1 MSLIGTKK
9 TLNFHKYSLK
19 ATEIM
24 TNWKLFLPIIF
35 TFAGI
40 ISGCIGGKGEGKL
53 FLKITDYFTTVI
65 LTRDITSIGSEFL
78 IYLIFP
84 AVFLIVIFFLGLSV
98 FGAVITN
105 VMPLIYGY
113 ITGCISFF
121 LYNEYTLKGLGYC
134 IIMIFPYGTLCLL
147 AIVLC
152 CRESI
157 NMSEY
162 IMKSIS
168 KTTKFPNYGFAVYY
182 KSFFRNLIFIVGAS
196 ALKTILEYLF
206 GGLFAF

>member
-1 MSLIGTKK
+1 MALIGTKK

-24 TNWKLFLPIIF
+24 SNWKLFLPIIF
-35 TFAGI
+35 SFAGI

-98 FGAVITN
+98 FGALITN

-113 ITGCISFF
+113 IIGCISFF

>member
-1 MSLIGTKK
+1 MSLIGTKR

-24 TNWKLFLPIIF
+24 SNWKLFFPIIF
-35 TFAGI
+35 SFAGI
-40 ISGCIGGKGEGKL
+40 ISGCFGGKGEGKL

-98 FGAVITN
+98 FGALITN

-113 ITGCISFF
+113 IIGCISFF

>member
-1 MSLIGTKK
+1 MALIGTKK

-24 TNWKLFLPIIF
+24 SNWKLFLPIIF

-53 FLKITDYFTTVI
+53 YLKITDYFTTVI

-98 FGAVITN
+98 FGALITN

-113 ITGCISFF
+113 IIGCISFF

-182 KSFFRNLIFIVGAS
+182 KSFFRILIFIVGAS

>member
-1 MSLIGTKK
+1 MALIGTKK

-53 FLKITDYFTTVI
+53 YLKITDYFTTVI

-98 FGAVITN
+98 FGALITN

-113 ITGCISFF
+113 IIGCISFF

>member
-1 MSLIGTKK
+1 MALIGTKK

-53 FLKITDYFTTVI
+53 YLKITDYFTTVI

-113 ITGCISFF
+113 IIGCISFF

>member
-1 MSLIGTKK
+1 MSVIGTKK

-19 ATEIM
+19 ATELLS
-24 TNWKLFLPIIF
+24 NWKLFLPVIF
-35 TFAGI
+35 AFGGI
-40 ISGCIGGKGEGKL
+40 IAGCAGGKGEGRL
-53 FLKITDYFTTVI
+53 FLRVTDYFTTVI
-65 LTRDITSIGSEFL
+65 LSRDTVSLGSEFL

-98 FGAVITN
+98 LGSVITN
-105 VMPLIYGY
+105 AMPMIYGY
-113 ITGCISFF
+113 AVGCITFF

-134 IIMIFPYGTLCLL
+134 IIMIFPYATLCLL

-168 KTTKFPNYGFAVYY
+168 KTAKFPNYGFAVYY
-182 KSFFRNLIFIVGAS
+182 KSFFRNCIFIVIAS
-196 ALKTILEYLF
+196 ALKTVLEYLF

>member
-1 MSLIGTKK
+1 MALIGTKK

-24 TNWKLFLPIIF
+24 SNWKLFLTIIF
-35 TFAGI
+35 SFAGI

-53 FLKITDYFTTVI
+53 YLKITDYFTTVI

-98 FGAVITN
+98 FGALITN

-113 ITGCISFF
+113 IIGCISFF

-168 KTTKFPNYGFAVYY
+168 KTTKFLNYGFAVYY

>member
-1 MSLIGTKK
+1 MALIGTEK

-24 TNWKLFLPIIF
+24 SNWKLFLPIIF
-35 TFAGI
+35 SFAGI

-53 FLKITDYFTTVI
+53 YLKITDYFTTVI

-98 FGAVITN
+98 FGALITN

-113 ITGCISFF
+113 IIGCISFF

>member
-1 MSLIGTKK
+1 MALIGTKK

-24 TNWKLFLPIIF
+24 SNWKLFLPIIF
-35 TFAGI
+35 SFAGI
-40 ISGCIGGKGEGKL
+40 ISGCFGGKGEGKL
-53 FLKITDYFTTVI
+53 YLKITDYFTTVI

-98 FGAVITN
+98 FGALITN

-113 ITGCISFF
+113 IIGCISFF

>member
-1 MSLIGTKK
+1 MALIGTKK

-19 ATEIM
+19 ATEIIS
-24 TNWKLFLPIIF
+24 NWKLFLPIIF
-35 TFAGI
+35 SFAGI

-98 FGAVITN
+98 FGALITN

-113 ITGCISFF
+113 IIGCISFF

>member
-24 TNWKLFLPIIF
+24 SNWKLFLPIIF
-35 TFAGI
+35 SFAGI

-53 FLKITDYFTTVI
+53 YLKITDYFTTVI

-98 FGAVITN
+98 FGALITN

-113 ITGCISFF
+113 IIGCISFF

-168 KTTKFPNYGFAVYY
+168 KTTKFLNYGFAVYY

>member
-1 MSLIGTKK
+1 MALIRTKK

-24 TNWKLFLPIIF
+24 SNWKLFLPIIF
-35 TFAGI
+35 SFAGI

-53 FLKITDYFTTVI
+53 YLKITDYFTTVI

-113 ITGCISFF
+113 IIGCISFF

>member
-1 MSLIGTKK
+1 MALIGTKK

-24 TNWKLFLPIIF
+24 SNWKLFLPIIF
-35 TFAGI
+35 LFAGI

-98 FGAVITN
+98 FGALITN

-113 ITGCISFF
+113 IIGCISFF

>member
-24 TNWKLFLPIIF
+24 SNWKLFLPIIF

-98 FGAVITN
+98 FGALITN

-113 ITGCISFF
+113 IIGCISFF

>member
-24 TNWKLFLPIIF
+24 SNWKLFLPIIF
-35 TFAGI
+35 SFAGI

-53 FLKITDYFTTVI
+53 YLKITDYFTTVI

-113 ITGCISFF
+113 IIGCISFF

-168 KTTKFPNYGFAVYY
+168 KTTKFLNYGFAVYY

>member
-19 ATEIM
+19 ATELM
-24 TNWKLFLPIIF
+24 SNWKLFLPIIF

-40 ISGCIGGKGEGKL
+40 ISGCFGGKGEGKL
-53 FLKITDYFTTVI
+53 YLKITDYFTTVI

-98 FGAVITN
+98 FGALITN

-113 ITGCISFF
+113 IIGCISFF

-182 KSFFRNLIFIVGAS
+182 KSFFRNLLFIVGAS

>member
-1 MSLIGTKK
+1 MALIGTKK

-24 TNWKLFLPIIF
+24 SNWKLFLPIIF

-53 FLKITDYFTTVI
+53 YLKITDYFTTVI

-98 FGAVITN
+98 FGALITN
-105 VMPLIYGY
+105 VMPMIYGY
-113 ITGCISFF
+113 IIGCISFF

-168 KTTKFPNYGFAVYY
+168 KTTKFLNYGFAVYY

>member
-24 TNWKLFLPIIF
+24 SNWKLFLPIIF
-35 TFAGI
+35 SFAGI

-53 FLKITDYFTTVI
+53 YLKITDYFTTVI

-113 ITGCISFF
+113 IIGCISFF

>member
-1 MSLIGTKK
+1 MALIGTKK

-24 TNWKLFLPIIF
+24 SNWKLFLPIIF
-35 TFAGI
+35 SFAGI

-53 FLKITDYFTTVI
+53 YLKITDYFTTVI

-113 ITGCISFF
+113 IIGCISFF

-168 KTTKFPNYGFAVYY
+168 KTTKFPNYGFAVYH

>member
-1 MSLIGTKK
+1 MALIGTKK

-24 TNWKLFLPIIF
+24 SNWKLFLPIIF

-53 FLKITDYFTTVI
+53 YLKITDYFTTVI

-98 FGAVITN
+98 FGALITN

-113 ITGCISFF
+113 IIGCISFF

>member
-1 MSLIGTKK
+1 MALIGTKK

-24 TNWKLFLPIIF
+24 SNWKLFLPIIF

-40 ISGCIGGKGEGKL
+40 ISGCFGGKGEGK
-53 FLKITDYFTTVI
+53 FYLKITDYFTTVI

-98 FGAVITN
+98 FGALITN

-113 ITGCISFF
+113 IIGCISFF

>member
-84 AVFLIVIFFLGLSV
+84 TVFLIVIFFLGLSV
-98 FGAVITN
+98 LGALITN

-113 ITGCISFF
+113 IIGCISFF

>member
-1 MSLIGTKK
+1 MALIGTKK

-24 TNWKLFLPIIF
+24 SNWKLFLPIIF

-53 FLKITDYFTTVI
+53 YLKITDYFTTVI

-98 FGAVITN
+98 FGALITN

-113 ITGCISFF
+113 IIGCISFF

-206 GGLFAF
+206 GGLFSF

>member
-1 MSLIGTKK
+1 MSLIGTKR

-24 TNWKLFLPIIF
+24 SNWKLFLPIIF

-53 FLKITDYFTTVI
+53 YLKITDYFTTVI

-98 FGAVITN
+98 FGALITN

-113 ITGCISFF
+113 IIGCISFF

>member
-24 TNWKLFLPIIF
+24 SNWKLFLPIIF
-35 TFAGI
+35 SFAGI

-53 FLKITDYFTTVI
+53 YLKITDYFTTVI

-84 AVFLIVIFFLGLSV
+84 AVFLIIIFFLGLSV
-98 FGAVITN
+98 FGALITN

-113 ITGCISFF
+113 IIGCISFF

>member
-1 MSLIGTKK
+1 MALIGTKK

-24 TNWKLFLPIIF
+24 SNWKLFLPIIF
-35 TFAGI
+35 SFAGI
-40 ISGCIGGKGEGKL
+40 ISGCFGGKGEGKL
-53 FLKITDYFTTVI
+53 YLKITDYFTTVI

-98 FGAVITN
+98 FGALITN

-113 ITGCISFF
+113 IIGCISFF

-168 KTTKFPNYGFAVYY
+168 KTAKFPNYGFAVYY

>member
-1 MSLIGTKK
+1 MALIGTKK

-24 TNWKLFLPIIF
+24 SNWKLFLPIIF
-35 TFAGI
+35 SFVGI

-65 LTRDITSIGSEFL
+65 LTRDITSIGTEFL

-98 FGAVITN
+98 FGALITN

-113 ITGCISFF
+113 IIGCISFF

>member
-1 MSLIGTKK
+1 MALIGTKK

-24 TNWKLFLPIIF
+24 SNWKLFLPIIF
-35 TFAGI
+35 SFAGI
-40 ISGCIGGKGEGKL
+40 ISGCFGGKGEGKL
-53 FLKITDYFTTVI
+53 YLKITDYFTTVI

-113 ITGCISFF
+113 IIGCISFF

>member
-1 MSLIGTKK
+1 MALIGTKK

-24 TNWKLFLPIIF
+24 SNWKLFLPIIF

-40 ISGCIGGKGEGKL
+40 ISGCFGGKGEGKL

-98 FGAVITN
+98 FGALITN

-113 ITGCISFF
+113 IIGCISFF

-147 AIVLC
+147 VIVLC

>member
-1 MSLIGTKK
+1 MALIGTKK

-24 TNWKLFLPIIF
+24 SNWKLFLPIIF

-53 FLKITDYFTTVI
+53 YLKITDYFTTVI

-78 IYLIFP
+78 IYVIFP

-113 ITGCISFF
+113 IIGCISFF

>member
-1 MSLIGTKK
+1 MALIGTKK

-24 TNWKLFLPIIF
+24 SNWKLFLPIIF
-35 TFAGI
+35 SFAGI
-40 ISGCIGGKGEGKL
+40 ISGCFGGKGEGKL

-98 FGAVITN
+98 FGALITN

-113 ITGCISFF
+113 IIGCISFF

>member
-1 MSLIGTKK
+1 MALIGTKK

-24 TNWKLFLPIIF
+24 SNWKLFLPIIF
-35 TFAGI
+35 SFAGI

-78 IYLIFP
+78 IYLIFQ

-113 ITGCISFF
+113 IIGCISFF

>member
-1 MSLIGTKK
+1 MALIGTKK

-24 TNWKLFLPIIF
+24 SNWKLFLPIIF
-35 TFAGI
+35 SFAGI

-53 FLKITDYFTTVI
+53 YLKITDYFTTVI

-113 ITGCISFF
+113 IIGCISFF

-162 IMKSIS
+162 IMKNIS

>member
-24 TNWKLFLPIIF
+24 SNWKLFLPIIF
-35 TFAGI
+35 SFAGI
-40 ISGCIGGKGEGKL
+40 ISGCFGGKGEGKL
-53 FLKITDYFTTVI
+53 YLKITDYFTTVI
-65 LTRDITSIGSEFL
+65 LTREITSIGSEFL

-84 AVFLIVIFFLGLSV
+84 AVFLIVIFFFGLSV
-98 FGAVITN
+98 FGALITN

-113 ITGCISFF
+113 IIGCISFF

>member
-24 TNWKLFLPIIF
+24 SNWKLFLPIIF
-35 TFAGI
+35 SFAGI

-53 FLKITDYFTTVI
+53 FFKITDYFTTVI

-98 FGAVITN
+98 FGALITN

-113 ITGCISFF
+113 IIGCISFF

>member
-19 ATEIM
+19 ATELM
-24 TNWKLFLPIIF
+24 SNWKLFLPIIF

-40 ISGCIGGKGEGKL
+40 ISGCFGGKGEGKL
-53 FLKITDYFTTVI
+53 YLKITDYFTTVI

-113 ITGCISFF
+113 IIGCISFF

>member
-1 MSLIGTKK
+1 MALIGTKK

-24 TNWKLFLPIIF
+24 SKWKLFLPIIF

-98 FGAVITN
+98 FGALITN

-113 ITGCISFF
+113 IIGCISFF

>member
-1 MSLIGTKK
+1 MALIGTKK

-24 TNWKLFLPIIF
+24 SNWKLFLPIIF

-53 FLKITDYFTTVI
+53 YLKITDYFTTVI

-98 FGAVITN
+98 FGALITN

-113 ITGCISFF
+113 IIGCISFF

-168 KTTKFPNYGFAVYY
+168 KTTKFLNYGFAVYY

>member
-1 MSLIGTKK
+1 MALIGTKK

-24 TNWKLFLPIIF
+24 SNWKLFLPIIF
-35 TFAGI
+35 SFAGI

-53 FLKITDYFTTVI
+53 YLKITDYFTTVI
-65 LTRDITSIGSEFL
+65 LTRDITSIGTEFL

-113 ITGCISFF
+113 IIGCISFF